1 MRRNKRSGLA
11 VLLGAMLLTG
21 GPALAAS
28 PRDEVDRDYGAC
40 MRRARV
46 DPMQAFESAQIW
58 QGQGGG
64 YPARHCEA
72 VALLGLGHFEDAA
85 IRLQALAADL
95 PGDAPPAQRAEL
107 LAQAGQAWMRADRMA
122 AAEKAQTAALDLLAG
137 QPRAAVEIRI
147 DRAMLRALGGRYA
160 PAVEDLEAALAAS
173 PDNVAALTM
182 RASGLR
188 HLGRT
193 AEAMADLNH
202 ALRLDSVNPEALLE
216 RGILKH
222 QAGDLA
228 GARADWLRLIQ
239 QSEGTPAADAAQ
251 RNLEAMDV
259 KAR

>member
-1 MRRNKRSGLA
+1 MLRNKRSGPA
-11 VLLGAMLLTG
+11 VLLAAILLAG
-21 GPALAAS
+21 GFAHAA
-28 PRDEVDRDYGAC
+28 PRDDVDRDYGAC

-95 PGDAPPAQRAEL
+95 PADAPHAQRAEL
-107 LAQAGQAWMRADRMA
+107 LAQAGQAWMQADQTE
-122 AAEKAQTAALDLLAG
+122 AAEKAQTAALDLLAD

-147 DRAMLRALGGRYA
+147 DRAMLRALGGRYG
-160 PAVEDLEAALAAS
+160 PAVEDLQAALAVA
-173 PDNVAALTM
+173 PDNVTALTM

-188 HLGRT
+188 RLGRT
-193 AEAMADLNH
+193 AEALADLDH
-202 ALRLDSVNPEALLE
+202 ALRLDSANPEALLE

-239 QSEGTPAADAAQ
+239 QFEGTPAADAAQ

-259 KAR
+259 KPR